1 MRKQIIRIKLKVGS
15 PSKLQLVRL
24 IKECSELGLRESKDI
39 CDRLHSYPDVVQTFE
54 ARQDNTGINYAKKFR
69 EEIKNCGGEFIVS
82 GGTELM
88 REFKMLEL
96 GIGDN
101 QDYADFIVDYYENGF
116 ELTLNNIN
124 YRNKTD
130 FLKFVVSKLKR
141 EELISIFEK
150 AKETYKDYI

>member
-15 PSKLQLVRL
+15 SNKLQLVKL
-24 IKECSELGLRESKDI
+24 IKECSELGLKESKDI
-39 CDRLHSYPDVVQTFE
+39 CDRLHSYPDSVQTFE

-82 GGTELM
+82 GGTGLM

-116 ELTLNNIN
+116 EDQ
-124 YRNKTD
+124 TD

>member
-1 MRKQIIRIKLKVGS
+1 MRKQTIRIKLVGIT
-15 PSKLQLVRL
+15 PNKLALVKL
-24 IKECSELGLRESKDI
+24 IKDCSGLGLKESKDI
-39 CDRLHSYPDVVQTFE
+39 CDRLHSYPGDIQSFE
-54 ARQDNTGINYAKKFR
+54 ARQDDTGINYAKRFR

-82 GGTELM
+82 GGTEFM
-88 REFKMLEL
+88 RDFKMLEL

-116 ELTLNNIN
+116 EDQ
-124 YRNKTD
+124 TD

-150 AKETYKDYI
+150 TKETYKNYI

>member
-1 MRKQIIRIKLKVGS
+1 
-15 PSKLQLVRL
+15 
-24 IKECSELGLRESKDI
+24 
-39 CDRLHSYPDVVQTFE
+39 
-54 ARQDNTGINYAKKFR
+54 
-69 EEIKNCGGEFIVS
+69 
-82 GGTELM
+82 M
-88 REFKMLEL
+88 REFKILEL

-116 ELTLNNIN
+116 EDQ
-124 YRNKTD
+124 TD

>member
-15 PSKLQLVRL
+15 TSKLQLVKL
-24 IKECSELGLRESKDI
+24 IKECSELGLKESKDI
-39 CDRLHSYPDVVQTFE
+39 CDRLHSYPDTVQTFE

-69 EEIKNCGGEFIVS
+69 EEIKNCGGEFIVI
-82 GGTELM
+82 GGAELM

-116 ELTLNNIN
+116 EDQ
-124 YRNKTD
+124 TD